1 MIQFHDMLYKR
12 RSIRSF
18 SDRPVDKE
26 TVDTLIEAA
35 LLSPSS
41 RSLKPWEFIVVD
53 EPEMIKELASS
64 KEHGSGFLGNA
75 PLALVVLGLPD
86 ISDVW
91 IEDCSIASLL
101 IQLQAEASGLKSCWV
116 QIRGRKH
123 SGKVSSEDF
132 VKALLEIPQ
141 DRRVESIVAV
151 GYPGES
157 KSPYT
162 REDLTF
168 DKVHFNRY

>member
-1 MIQFHDMLYKR
+1 MIQFREMLYTR

-18 SDRPVDKE
+18 ADRPLERE
-26 TVDTLIEAA
+26 TVDTLVQAA

-41 RSLKPWEFIVVD
+41 RSIKPWEFIVVD
-53 EPEMIKELASS
+53 KPEILTELAGS
-64 KEHGSGFLGNA
+64 KEHGSNFLGKA
-75 PLALVVLGLPD
+75 PLALVVIGIPG

-91 IEDCSIASLL
+91 VEDCSIASLL
-101 IQLQAEASGLKSCWV
+101 VQLQAESLGLGSCWI

-123 SGKVSSEDF
+123 SGEVSSEDF
-132 VKALLEIPQ
+132 VKALLEIPG
-141 DRRVESIVAV
+141 DRSVESIIAI
-151 GYPGES
+151 GHPGET

-162 REDLTF
+162 REDLPF